1 MHKKLCGYHGE
12 NENTNW
18 RRIWR
23 LNVPERVRA
32 FLWMMLHNRMLTNS
46 LKSKMGL
53 NHAMCTFCGDV
64 EETII
69 LILSKSH
76 GVMELCD
83 SHAQWRIHK
92 FLPVGLK
99 NNAYILTKE
108 MCYEF

>member
-1 MHKKLCGYHGE
+1 MQCVHSVGM
-12 NENTNW
+12 W
-18 RRIWR
+18 RKQ
-23 LNVPERVRA
+23 LFSYCPRA
-32 FLWMMLHNRMLTNS
+32 
-46 LKSKMGL
+46 
-53 NHAMCTFCGDV
+53 
-64 EETII
+64 I
-69 LILSKSH
+69 